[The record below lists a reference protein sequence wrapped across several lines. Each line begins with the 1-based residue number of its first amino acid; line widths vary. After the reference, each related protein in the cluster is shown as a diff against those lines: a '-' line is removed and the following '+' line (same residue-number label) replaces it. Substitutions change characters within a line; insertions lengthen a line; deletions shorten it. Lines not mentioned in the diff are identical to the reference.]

1 MAKFLEN
8 KHPQDIAN
16 LALAVL
22 LFISPW
28 FLGFSGERDPA
39 GNAWISAIVIGAL
52 AIGALG
58 AFREWE
64 EWLNLLAGI
73 WVAVSPWVIGFAATT
88 PYAMWAHVVLG
99 LLVAAAAAW
108 EIWDV
113 RHQPH
118 AAA

>member
-8 KHPQDIAN
+8 KHAQDWAN
-16 LALAVL
+16 LGLAML

-28 FLGFSGERDPA
+28 VLGFSTERDPA
-39 GNAWISAIVIGAL
+39 VNAWISAVVIGAL
-52 AIGALG
+52 AVGALG

-73 WVAVSPWVIGFAATT
+73 WVVAAPWVLGFTAIT
-88 PYAMWAHVVLG
+88 YAMWAHVVLG

-108 EIWDV
+108 EIWEV

>member
-1 MAKFLEN
+1 MASLREY
-8 KHPQDIAN
+8 KHAQDWAN

-28 FLGFSGERDPA
+28 VLAFSAEQTPA
-39 GNAWISAIVIGAL
+39 MNAWISAVVIGVL
-52 AIGALG
+52 AVGAISV
-58 AFREWE
+58 FHEWE

-73 WVAVSPWVIGFAATT
+73 WVAVSPWVLGFAAVTS
-88 PYAMWAHVVLG
+88 AMWVHVALG
-99 LLVAAAAAW
+99 VLVAAAAAW
-108 EIWDV
+108 EIWEV

>member
-1 MAKFLEN
+1 MAKFMEH

-16 LALAVL
+16 IVLAAV

-28 FLGFSGERDPA
+28 VLAFSAEQSA
-39 GNAWISAIVIGAL
+39 SWNAWISAAVIAVL
-52 AIGALG
+52 AIGALS
-58 AFREWE
+58 FFQEWE
-64 EWLNLLAGI
+64 EWLNLIAGI
-73 WVAVSPWVIGFAATT
+73 WVVVSPWILGFAAITN
-88 PYAMWAHVVLG
+88 AMWTHVVIG

-108 EIWDV
+108 EIWEV

>member
-1 MAKFLEN
+1 MAKILES
-8 KHPQDIAN
+8 KHVQDWAN
-16 LALAVL
+16 LALAIL

-28 FLGFSGERDPA
+28 VLGFSTERNPSV
-39 GNAWISAIVIGAL
+39 NAWISAIVIGAL
-52 AIGALG
+52 ALGAIG

-64 EWLNLLAGI
+64 EWVSLLAGI
-73 WVAVSPWVIGFAATT
+73 WVAASPWILGFATIT
-88 PYAMWAHVVLG
+88 FAMWVHVVLG

-108 EIWDV
+108 EIWEV

>member
-1 MAKFLEN
+1 MAKFMEN
-8 KHPQDIAN
+8 KHPQDLVN

-28 FLGFSGERDPA
+28 VLGFSMDRNPA
-39 GNAWISAIVIGAL
+39 GNAWISAIVIAAL

-64 EWLNLLAGI
+64 EWLNLIAGL
-73 WVAVSPWVIGFAATT
+73 WVVAAPWVLGFAVIARH
-88 PYAMWAHVVLG
+88 AMWVHIVLG
-99 LLVAAAAAW
+99 LLVAGVAAW
-108 EIWDV
+108 EIWEV

-118 AAA
+118 AAT

>member
-1 MAKFLEN
+1 MAKLLEN
-8 KHPQDIAN
+8 KHVQDWAN
-16 LALAVL
+16 LALAIL

-28 FLGFSGERDPA
+28 VLGFSAERNPA

-52 AIGALG
+52 AVGAIG

-73 WVAVSPWVIGFAATT
+73 WVVAAPWVLGFTAITF
-88 PYAMWAHVVLG
+88 AMWVHVVLG

-108 EIWDV
+108 EIWEV

-118 AAA
+118 ATA

>member
-8 KHPQDIAN
+8 KHPQDWVN
-16 LALAVL
+16 LVLAVL

-28 FLGFSGERDPA
+28 VFGFSLEPYPA
-39 GNAWISAIVIGAL
+39 WNAWISAIVIFVV
-52 AIGALG
+52 AIGALS

-64 EWLNLLAGI
+64 EWLNLIAGI
-73 WVAVSPWVIGFAATT
+73 WVVVAPWVVAFSAITNAV
-88 PYAMWAHVVLG
+88 WAHVVLG

-113 RHQPH
+113 RHQPR

>member
-8 KHPQDIAN
+8 KHPQDLAN

-28 FLGFSGERDPA
+28 VLGFSTERDPA
-39 GNAWISAIVIGAL
+39 GNAWVSALVIGAL

-73 WVAVSPWVIGFAATT
+73 WVVAAPWVIGFTAIT
-88 PYAMWAHVVLG
+88 YAMWAHVVLG

-108 EIWDV
+108 EIWEV

>member
-1 MAKFLEN
+1 VAKFLEI
-8 KHPQDIAN
+8 KHPQDWAN

-28 FLGFSGERDPA
+28 VLGFSTERDPA
-39 GNAWISAIVIGAL
+39 GNAWVSGIVIGAL

-73 WVAVSPWVIGFAATT
+73 WVVAAPWVIGFTAIT
-88 PYAMWAHVVLG
+88 YAMWAHVLLG

-108 EIWDV
+108 EIWEV

>member
-8 KHPQDIAN
+8 KHPQDWVN
-16 LALAVL
+16 LVLAVL

-28 FLGFSGERDPA
+28 VLGFSLEPYPA
-39 GNAWISAIVIGAL
+39 WNAWISAIVIFVV
-52 AIGALG
+52 AIGALS

-64 EWLNLLAGI
+64 EWLNLIVGI
-73 WVAVSPWVIGFAATT
+73 WVVVAPWVLAFSAITNAV
-88 PYAMWAHVVLG
+88 WAHVVLG

-113 RHQPH
+113 RHQPR

>member
-1 MAKFLEN
+1 MAKFMEN
-8 KHPQDIAN
+8 KHAQDWIN
-16 LALAVL
+16 LFLAIL

-28 FLGFSGERDPA
+28 ALGFSAQQPAA

-52 AIGALG
+52 AVGALG

-64 EWLNLLAGI
+64 EWVNLLAGI
-73 WVAVSPWVIGFAATT
+73 WVIISPWILGFAAVA
-88 PYAMWAHVVLG
+88 YAMWAHVVLG
-99 LLVAAAAAW
+99 VLVAAMAAW
-108 EIWDV
+108 EIWEV